1 MSDYKFMNLEVTF
14 LCTCTEQDYNSSMH
28 SVSFF
33 FTITFLLVAGNGR
46 GSLRGSS
53 WGPFFIF

>member
-1 MSDYKFMNLEVTF
+1 MSDYKFLKLEVTF

-33 FTITFLLVAGNGR
+33 LQLHFYLLQEMAEVH
-46 GSLRGSS
+46 
-53 WGPFFIF
+53 